1 MMETFCAAA
10 NIKALMQRPDMPN
23 VLKEAEEILKRC
35 CTPYGGQ
42 DFVTDMNIFEG
53 TGSDAQQWSIEGG
66 AHTASIP
73 DELQYAWAAV
83 GNTKPL
89 QRITMHKRYSV
100 GGMQYAT
107 RKHSNH
113 DCFVFI
119 ASKGQAKRVPGVIE
133 YIFSVPFPDNQHS
146 HFIAIR
152 RNLPV
157 PEKII
162 DPFLVY
168 EDFGAQLW
176 SSEYGQ
182 DLDIITLRDDPLC
195 HAILMTWE
203 DGILVMKPLD
213 KVRPDRAMNMLD

>member
-1 MMETFCAAA
+1 
-10 NIKALMQRPDMPN
+10 
-23 VLKEAEEILKRC
+23 
-35 CTPYGGQ
+35 
-42 DFVTDMNIFEG
+42 MNIFTG
-53 TGSDAQQWSIEGG
+53 AGSDAQQWSIEGG
-66 AHTASIP
+66 ADTASIS
-73 DELQYAWAAV
+73 DELQYAWAAA

-107 RKHSNH
+107 RKHSNR
-113 DCFVFI
+113 DCFAFI
-119 ASKGQAKRVPGVIE
+119 ASKGQARRVPGVIE
-133 YIFSVPFPDNQHS
+133 YIFSVPFPNDQHS

-162 DPFLVY
+162 DPFLAY

-176 SSEYGQ
+176 SNEYRK
-182 DLDIITLRDDPLC
+182 DMDIVTLRDDPLC
-195 HAILMTWE
+195 HAISMAWE

-213 KVRPDRAMNMLD
+213 KVSPGPAMNVSD